1 MLSHPGIL
9 QGVGVENCRPPSVPM
24 VAEGSAGR
32 GGEGA
37 AGMVGVTGNVKVGPL
52 FPSG

>member
-1 MLSHPGIL
+1 
-9 QGVGVENCRPPSVPM
+9 M